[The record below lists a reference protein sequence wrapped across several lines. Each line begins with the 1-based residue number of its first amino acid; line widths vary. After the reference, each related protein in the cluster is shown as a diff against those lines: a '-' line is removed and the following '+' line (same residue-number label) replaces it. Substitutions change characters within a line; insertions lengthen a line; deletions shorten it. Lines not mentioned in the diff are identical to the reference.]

1 MVDELRA
8 ILPDGRIALAGCGTS
23 FYVAQS
29 AAVLWETG
37 GHGQADSFSASEMP
51 LRPDYDTVVAIS
63 RSGTTTEVVDL
74 LHRLGAIR
82 TLALVGVAS
91 GPVAAAA
98 AQTLALG
105 FADEKSVVQTRFA
118 TSVIALFRALSG
130 DDVDLL
136 ADQAAGV
143 LGQPAA
149 GFAGVHRFVFLGT
162 GSGVGLAHEA
172 ALKMR
177 EAAQTVTES
186 YPAME
191 YRHGP
196 IALAESGVAVWML
209 GPPPPGLVDDVLRT
223 GAAVVNDDLD
233 PLVDLLRVQS
243 TAVAI
248 AHAKGLDADHPRHL
262 TRSVQLS
269 EAKSH
274 S

>member
-1 MVDELRA
+1 
-8 ILPDGRIALAGCGTS
+8 
-23 FYVAQS
+23 
-29 AAVLWETG
+29 
-37 GHGQADSFSASEMP
+37 
-51 LRPDYDTVVAIS
+51 VVAIS

-74 LHRLGAIR
+74 LHRLGASR
-82 TLALVGVAS
+82 TLGLVGMAP
-91 GPVAAAA
+91 GPVEAAA

-143 LGQPAA
+143 LGQPAV

-162 GSGVGLAHEA
+162 GSGAGLAHEA

-196 IALAESGVAVWML
+196 ISVAGSRSLVWGL
-209 GPPPPGLVDDVLRT
+209 GEVEDDVLRDVERT
-223 GAAVVNDDLD
+223 GATVVRGDLD
-233 PLVDLLRVQS
+233 PMAELVKVQRM
-243 TAVAI
+243 AVAL
-248 AHAKGLDADHPRHL
+248 AEMKGLDPDQPRHL
-262 TRSVQLS
+262 TRSVVLS
-269 EAKSH
+269 
-274 S
+274 